1 MKLKFRSKLLMIG
14 LIPGVLIALALL
26 VVATGSMRMHI
37 TEEKLNTLHATA
49 RGIAFETPQ
58 KALEVYKNEL
68 GIDVTVF
75 EDKRRI
81 RSTVEGAEGT
91 DADPTIY
98 SVVRSGKDYSSTN
111 ANVNGVEYFGYYIP
125 LYDEEQNFIGMSFA
139 GMPSAEAEQIIQ
151 STMNNMLTASGTVI
165 LVVVVIVLL
174 VARYM
179 TKLMGISTE
188 LIGEVAKGNFTVRAD
203 KKVSGD
209 EIGQIYKQAGAL
221 AENLS
226 GSISNITGVA
236 DRLVGM
242 SNDMGASMANVTES
256 IVQINNAVEEIA
268 KGAME
273 QAENVQNA
281 SLSMESVNS
290 AVVEIQK
297 QLADMENTAS
307 QMQSI
312 EADVMTCIDDLK
324 SINATTGEE
333 LADVEKKVAKTSEAI
348 NAIQKATELIKNIAS
363 ETNLLSL
370 NASIEAAHAG
380 EAGKG
385 FAVVA
390 EEIRKLAEESDK
402 SSNTI
407 EDILTTL
414 LESCADMTASVK
426 RLVDNMSKQSAN
438 VDDTYKSIQLLDG
451 NISEAVKGIGFINR
465 SCGEATA
472 LSSMVVDAFN
482 NLASISQE
490 NAAGC
495 EETNASTEELGAT
508 IEMVSTEADKLT
520 GIASQLVEQVAIFKV

>member
-1 MKLKFRSKLLMIG
+1 MKLKFKSKLLMIG

-26 VVATGSMRMHI
+26 VVATSSMRMHI
-37 TEEKLNTLHATA
+37 VEEKLNTLHATA
-49 RGIAFETPQ
+49 RGIAFDTPQ
-58 KALEVYKNEL
+58 NALEVYKNEL

-75 EDKRRI
+75 EDKTRI
-81 RSTVEGAEGT
+81 RSTVEGAVDT

-111 ANVNGVEYFGYYIP
+111 ANVNGVEFFGYYIP
-125 LYDEEQNFIGMSFA
+125 LYDEDQNFIGMSFA

-151 STMNNMLTASGTVI
+151 ATMKNMITASGAVI

-174 VARYM
+174 VARHM

-209 EIGQIYKQAGAL
+209 EIGDIYKQAGAL
-221 AENLS
+221 AESLS
-226 GSISNITGVA
+226 GSISNITDVA
-236 DRLVGM
+236 DSLVGM
-242 SNDMGASMANVTES
+242 ASNMDASMTNVTES
-256 IVQINNAVEEIA
+256 ITQINKAVEEIA

-273 QAENVQNA
+273 QANNVQNA
-281 SLSMESVNS
+281 SNSMECVNS

-307 QMQSI
+307 QMQAI

-324 SINATTGEE
+324 SINTTTGQE
-333 LADVEKKVAKTSEAI
+333 LADVEDKVAKTSEAI
-348 NAIQKATELIKNIAS
+348 NAIQEAMDIIKNISS

-370 NASIEAAHAG
+370 NAAIEAARAG
-380 EAGKG
+380 EAGRG

-390 EEIRKLAEESDK
+390 AHVSKLAKESDIASGDIEEIL
-402 SSNTI
+402 N
-407 EDILTTL
+407 TL

-438 VDDTYKSIQLLDG
+438 VDDTYKSIQLLDS
-451 NISEAVKGIGFINR
+451 NISEAVKGIGVINQ

-508 IEMVSTEADKLT
+508 IEMVNSEASKLN
-520 GIASQLVEQVAIFKV
+520 GVASQLVDQVAIFKV